1 MPGVSWPSTDKT
13 FGGRLYVVDA
23 NFGESFSNI
32 GNPAAE
38 FKAVAIPLP

>member
-1 MPGVSWPSTDKT
+1 VPGVSWPSTDKT
-13 FGGRLYVVDA
+13 FGGRLYA